1 MKVKLIFVWF
11 FTLINSVVVMTQNHP
26 NKYIDS
32 LFNLSLEYEKNT
44 IDSCKIIGE
53 EILTYA
59 KKRNDIDDM
68 ALGYLSHSRY
78 YDHMGDY
85 AQSVEYAFKA
95 KKLFDDGLSDNK
107 AILAKILLQI
117 GTLYMLI
124 DQREISIEYLEEGI
138 DIAQRYPVDSLDRL
152 FLLVQIARSKFDLNK
167 NDSLEAIVKKVSDIE
182 PSADNTNLLAARN
195 YLLSKIALSQGNL
208 PKTMEYFKEVKDF
221 CSKYNNQF
229 FLAASLSALGEMYFK
244 SNQQDTAIYYAN
256 QTIQIS
262 QKYNYNRHLL
272 SASELLI
279 KIYNQ
284 QNQKDSVLKY
294 LQLKIK
300 ANEVLYGKD
309 QLAHLLLI
317 ANREKIQKKDIELLE
332 QKNKATTN
340 LLLFG
345 SIGILLILGMLFLS
359 YRNRQKS
366 KINEFLSRQK
376 QNIESKNQELEQT
389 LSLLKSTQAQL
400 IQSEKLASLGELTA
414 GIAHE
419 IQNPL
424 NFVNNFAEVSAEMLG
439 EMKDELKAGNTAE
452 AIEIADDL
460 QQNLSKINHH
470 GQRASSIVKGM
481 LEHSRVSTGVKE
493 PTDLN
498 ALADEYLR
506 LAYHGLRAKDNSFN
520 ATIETH
526 FDPDLLLVSVIPQ
539 DIGRVLLNLISNA
552 FYAVH
557 QRATDVETLHAT
569 SLQQPAYQPTVTVS
583 TQKTGDQI
591 IIKVQDNGN
600 GIPEFIREKIF
611 QPFFTTKPTGQ
622 GTGLGLSLAYDI
634 VTKGHGGSLEV
645 DSTAEHGTIFSI
657 KIPI

>member
-1 MKVKLIFVWF
+1 MRVKLIFVWF
-11 FTLINSVVVMTQNHP
+11 FTLISSVVVMTQNHP

-32 LFNLSLEYEKNT
+32 LFNLSLKYEKNT

-53 EILTYA
+53 KILKYA
-59 KKRNDIDDM
+59 EKRNDIDGM

-78 YDHMGDY
+78 YDRMGDY

-117 GTLYMLI
+117 GTMYMLI
-124 DQREISIEYLEEGI
+124 DQHEISIEYFEEGI
-138 DIAQRYPVDSLDRL
+138 NIAQRYPVDSLDRL
-152 FLLVQIARSKFDLNK
+152 FLLVQIARSKFDLHK
-167 NDSLEAIVKKVSDIE
+167 NESLEAIVKKVSDIE
-182 PSADNTNLLAARN
+182 PSADNTNLLTARN
-195 YLLSKIALSQGNL
+195 LLLIKIALSQGNL
-208 PKTMEYFKEVKDF
+208 SKTIEYFKEVKNF
-221 CSKYNNQF
+221 CSKYSNQF
-229 FLAASLSALGEMYFK
+229 FLAASLSALGGIYFK

-256 QTIQIS
+256 KTIQIS
-262 QKYNYNRHLL
+262 QKYNYNRHLF

-309 QLAHLLLI
+309 QLSHLLLI

-366 KINEFLSRQK
+366 KINEFLNRQK

-424 NFVNNFAEVSAEMLG
+424 NFVNNFAEVSAEMLDD
-439 EMKDELKAGNTAE
+439 MKADLQAGKTAE
-452 AIEIADDL
+452 AAEIADDL
-460 QQNLSKINHH
+460 QVNLQKINHH
-470 GQRASSIVKGM
+470 GQRASAIVKGM
-481 LEHSRVSTGVKE
+481 LEHSRTGDAMHRVS
-493 PTDLN
+493 TDLN

-506 LAYHGLRAKDNSFN
+506 LAYHGLRARDSSFN
-520 ATIETH
+520 AVMETH
-526 FDPDLLLVSVIPQ
+526 FDPDLPKIEVIPQ
-539 DIGRVLLNLISNA
+539 DIGRVLLNLINNA

-569 SLQQPAYQPTVTVS
+569 SLQYQPTVT
-583 TQKTGDQI
+583 I
-591 IIKVQDNGN
+591 ITRKLENAIEISVQDNGK
-600 GIPEFIREKIF
+600 GIPANIKDKIF

-634 VTKGHGGSLEV
+634 VTKGHGGTLEV
-645 DSTAEHGTIFSI
+645 NSKVGEGSEFIILLPS
-657 KIPI
+657 

>member
-11 FTLINSVVVMTQNHP
+11 FTLINSVMGITQNHP
-26 NKYIDS
+26 NKYIDT
-32 LFNLSLEYEKNT
+32 LFNLSLKYEINK
-44 IDSCKIIGE
+44 IDSCKIISE

-59 KKRNDIDDM
+59 EKRNDIDGM
-68 ALGYLSHSRY
+68 ALGYYSHSRY
-78 YDHMGDY
+78 YDRFGDY

-300 ANEVLYGKD
+300 ANEVLYGKE
-309 QLAHLLLI
+309 QLSHLLLI

-332 QKNKATTN
+332 QKNKATIN

-345 SIGILLILGMLFLS
+345 SMGILLILGLLFLS

-389 LSLLKSTQAQL
+389 LSLLKATQNQL
-400 IQSEKLASLGELTA
+400 IQKEKLASLGELTA

-424 NFVNNFAEVSAEMLG
+424 NFVNNFSEMSVELA
-439 EMKDELKAGNTAE
+439 KELKVERLKVKEERDEELENE
-452 AIEIADDL
+452 LVDDL
-460 QQNLSKINHH
+460 IQNQEKINLH
-470 GQRASSIVKGM
+470 GKRASSIVKGM
-481 LEHSRVSTGVKE
+481 LEHSRQSTGE
-493 PTDLN
+493 RTLTDIN
-498 ALADEYLR
+498 QLADEYLR
-506 LAYHGLRAKDNSFN
+506 LAYHGLRAKDSSFN
-520 ATIETH
+520 ADFKTDLDENLPKIE
-526 FDPDLLLVSVIPQ
+526 VIPQ
-539 DIGRVLLNLISNA
+539 DIGRVLLNLINNA
-552 FYAVH
+552 FWAVK
-557 QRATDVETLHAT
+557 TVEKPL
-569 SLQQPAYQPTVTVS
+569 VVV
-583 TQKTGDQI
+583 KTEQIKNQI
-591 IIKVQDNGN
+591 IIKVIDNGT
-600 GIPEFIREKIF
+600 GMTDDVKAKIF

-622 GTGLGLSLAYDI
+622 GTGLGLSLTYDI
-634 VTKGHGGSLEV
+634 VTKGHGGTVEV
-645 DSTAEHGTIFSI
+645 QSKQGEGSEFMITLPMTTN
-657 KIPI
+657 

>member
-1 MKVKLIFVWF
+1 
-11 FTLINSVVVMTQNHP
+11 
-26 NKYIDS
+26 
-32 LFNLSLEYEKNT
+32 
-44 IDSCKIIGE
+44 
-53 EILTYA
+53 
-59 KKRNDIDDM
+59 
-68 ALGYLSHSRY
+68 
-78 YDHMGDY
+78 
-85 AQSVEYAFKA
+85 
-95 KKLFDDGLSDNK
+95 
-107 AILAKILLQI
+107 
-117 GTLYMLI
+117 
-124 DQREISIEYLEEGI
+124 
-138 DIAQRYPVDSLDRL
+138 
-152 FLLVQIARSKFDLNK
+152 LLVQIARSKFDLNK

-229 FLAASLSALGEMYFK
+229 FLAASLSALGEIYFK

-300 ANEVLYGKD
+300 ANEVLYGKE
-309 QLAHLLLI
+309 QLSHLLLI

-332 QKNKATTN
+332 QKNKATIN

-345 SIGILLILGMLFLS
+345 SMGILLILGLLFLS

-389 LSLLKSTQAQL
+389 LSLLKATQNQL
-400 IQSEKLASLGELTA
+400 IQKEKLASLGELTA

-424 NFVNNFAEVSAEMLG
+424 NFVNNFSEMSVELA
-439 EMKDELKAGNTAE
+439 KELKVERLKVKEERDEELENE
-452 AIEIADDL
+452 LVDDL
-460 QQNLSKINHH
+460 IQNQEKINLH
-470 GQRASSIVKGM
+470 GKRASSIVKGM
-481 LEHSRVSTGVKE
+481 LEHSRQSTGE
-493 PTDLN
+493 RTLTDIN
-498 ALADEYLR
+498 QLADEYLR
-506 LAYHGLRAKDNSFN
+506 LAYHGLRAKDSSFN
-520 ATIETH
+520 ADFKTDLDENLPKIE
-526 FDPDLLLVSVIPQ
+526 VIPQ
-539 DIGRVLLNLISNA
+539 DIGRVLLNLINNA
-552 FYAVH
+552 FWAVK
-557 QRATDVETLHAT
+557 TVEKPL
-569 SLQQPAYQPTVTVS
+569 VVV
-583 TQKTGDQI
+583 KTEQIKNQI
-591 IIKVQDNGN
+591 IIKVIDNGT
-600 GIPEFIREKIF
+600 GMTDDVKAKIF

-622 GTGLGLSLAYDI
+622 GTGLGLSLTYDI
-634 VTKGHGGSLEV
+634 VTKGHGGTVEV
-645 DSTAEHGTIFSI
+645 QSKQGEGSEFMITLPMTTN
-657 KIPI
+657 